1 MRLVRLYDPRPIFMN
16 SQCCV
21 SFQCLLI
28 RRCQGSRQLLRVE
41 ARGGP
46 EAKRWRCSAG
56 PSTGYLFDSDSLSI
70 LGRTHG
76 RSWKGTCPQSS
87 VLFVGTKS
95 ACFSKV
101 VPLPSRAAATG
112 PVELR
117 LSFAFTIP
125 QTASIMFSSL
135 QLSRCTTVSVSL
147 GGVKNP
153 YTTLTPTLK
162 KQHQGVLL
170 GF

>member
-1 MRLVRLYDPRPIFMN
+1 MAV
-16 SQCCV
+16 QCR
-21 SFQCLLI
+21 SFD
-28 RRCQGSRQLLRVE
+28 R
-41 ARGGP
+41 
-46 EAKRWRCSAG
+46 
-56 PSTGYLFDSDSLSI
+56 LSI
-70 LGRTHG
+70 RQRFTLDPWANP
-76 RSWKGTCPQSS
+76 WKILEGNLSS
-87 VLFVGTKS
+87 KFCFIFVGTKS

-101 VPLPSRAAATG
+101 VPLPSRAAANG

-153 YTTLTPTLK
+153 YTTLAPTLK